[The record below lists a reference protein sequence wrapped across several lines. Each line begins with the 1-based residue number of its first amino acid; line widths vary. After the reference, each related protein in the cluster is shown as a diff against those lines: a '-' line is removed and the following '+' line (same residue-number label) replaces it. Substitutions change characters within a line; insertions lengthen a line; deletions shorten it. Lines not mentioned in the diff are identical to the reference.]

1 MHIYICMYVCMF
13 VSLNFKPY
21 LLSYRG
27 SLCVIDWKTS
37 EKPKPSLRHT
47 YDNPLQVAAYIGAL
61 NSDLNYN
68 FQVNNTPTRLKPGIK
83 LSSNPVHKW
92 SRVHFWWI
100 HFFWPF
106 VYRSSVMDCNTR
118 YYKLIVEVFFSS
130 LSCLISTCQINQ
142 SFYIM
147 INWLLDKLLL
157 FLFYKL
163 LWIKASIK
171 CIHVFFIEIFHLMS
185 FMYR

>member
-1 MHIYICMYVCMF
+1 MYVCMF
-13 VSLNFKPY
+13 VCFEFKPY

-83 LSSNPVHKW
+83 TQSCPQTPFISGHVYISGGYIFSDHLCTDHL
-92 SRVHFWWI
+92 WWI
-100 HFFWPF
+100 
-106 VYRSSVMDCNTR
+106 VILGIT
-118 YYKLIVEVFFSS
+118 
-130 LSCLISTCQINQ
+130 
-142 SFYIM
+142 
-147 INWLLDKLLL
+147 NWLLKCSFLLYL
-157 FLFYKL
+157 D
-163 LWIKASIK
+163 I
-171 CIHVFFIEIFHLMS
+171 VFFIEIFHLMS